1 MSVIGISVGSLLGGY
16 LYNVYG
22 GAQTFR
28 LFSYGSALMCAI
40 HLLCQN
46 ILKSNGKLNLPSK

>member
-1 MSVIGISVGSLLGGY
+1 MGSLLGGY
-16 LYNVYG
+16 LYSKCG

-28 LFSYGSALMCAI
+28 LFAYGSALMCAI

-46 ILKSNGKLNLPSK
+46 ILKSNGKLSLPSK